1 MLMFGSYY
9 LIDEEFAIVKAEH
22 REFAVHYTTYG
33 ENIFF
38 RQSWG
43 RRVAIVEESDPCYWI
58 TLREQRIGGICIEPN
73 SLSFFF
79 LEPPFTDIHQVL
91 LKLKQLLIQYSNLDE
106 PILVYGILPYQ
117 REHFLRLGFLP
128 TETRRVMIRPTE
140 IFESQNVGDEFVA
153 EPPTLEHLDKMAKSH
168 FEAYSGVDSIGYP
181 EINTVDQQ
189 KQDLECYFIHNKEEI
204 LRASSSIV
212 FDKPNGNI
220 IAVCLV
226 SFWEDLPLISN
237 ISVIPQYRGNQ
248 IATKLLKKALTVLF
262 EEYDVVR
269 LFVTSGNPAESLY
282 YNLGFYPGME
292 QTTLHLPYRNK

>member
-1 MLMFGSYY
+1 MFGSYY
-9 LIDEEFAIVKAEH
+9 LINEEFAIVKADH

-38 RQSWG
+38 RQSWE
-43 RRVAIVEESDPCYWI
+43 RRVAIVEENDPCYWI

-79 LEPPFTDIHQVL
+79 LEPPFTDINQVL
-91 LKLKQLLIQYSNLDE
+91 LKLKQLLIQYSNLNE
-106 PILVYGILPYQ
+106 PIRVYGILPYQ
-117 REHFLRLGFLP
+117 TEHFLRLGFLP

-140 IFESQNVGDEFVA
+140 IFESQDVGDEFIV
-153 EPPTLEHLDKMAKSH
+153 ELPTLEHLDKMAHSC
-168 FEAYSGVDSIGYP
+168 FNAYSGADSIGYP
-181 EINTVDQQ
+181 EKNTLEQQ
-189 KQDLECYFIHNKEEI
+189 KQDLEYYFTHNKEEI

-212 FDKPNGNI
+212 FDESNGNI

-226 SFWEDLPLISN
+226 SLWEDLPLISN
-237 ISVIPQYRGNQ
+237 ISVIPQYRGKQ

-269 LFVTSGNPAESLY
+269 LFVTAGNPAESLY
-282 YNLGFYPGME
+282 FNLGFHPGME
-292 QTTLHLPYRNK
+292 QTTFHLPYRNR